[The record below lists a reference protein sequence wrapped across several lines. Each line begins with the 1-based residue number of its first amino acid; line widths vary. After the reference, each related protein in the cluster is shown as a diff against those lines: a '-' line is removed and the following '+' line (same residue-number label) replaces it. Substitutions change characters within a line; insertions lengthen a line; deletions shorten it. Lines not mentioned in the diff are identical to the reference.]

1 MECYLVLNNPV
12 TEQFRLEKAG
22 EYVGSI
28 TLAYPNKS
36 TAIVLGLVS
45 SCTLTKAQIKA
56 LVEHIKQTGRTE
68 LVFYRVKHGK
78 EIEKRYQL

>member
-1 MECYLVLNNPV
+1 VLTNPV
-12 TEQFRLEKAG
+12 TEQFRIEKNG

-45 SCTLTKAQIKA
+45 SCALTKTQIKA
-56 LVEHIKQTGRTE
+56 LIVHIKKTGRKE
-68 LVFYRVKHGK
+68 LIFYRMKNGI
-78 EIEKRYQL
+78 EIEKRYTL